1 MKPPVNA
8 SVHCPQGQQLPKDW
22 KAVAKERAAAAEAH
36 YQNTI
41 ENAWRGGHS
50 EGSDEPLMRA
60 ARLKPVSWEQLL
72 GRK

>member
-1 MKPPVNA
+1 MKSPVNA
-8 SVHCPQGQQLPKDW
+8 SVHCPQGVPLPKDW
-22 KAVAKERAAAAEAH
+22 KTVAQERAAAAGAH

-50 EGSDEPLMRA
+50 AGSDEPLMRA
-60 ARLKPVSWEQLL
+60 ARLKPVSWEQIL